1 MKNLGILLSGRGSNF
16 VAIADS
22 VAAGRIP
29 DARIAVVMS
38 NRADAPGLE
47 IARQRALNALVI
59 PSKGK
64 PREEHDRE
72 VVAALKEHKVDLICL
87 AGYMRLLSPW
97 FVRQFP
103 GKILNI
109 HPSLL
114 PAFPG
119 LEAQQQ
125 AFAYGVKVSGCT
137 VHFVDEELDHG
148 AIIVQKTVP
157 VLDSDDE
164 HTLAARI
171 LEQEHIAYSEAI
183 RIVLE
188 GKFEIAGRRLVRGQR
203 LDCRSEI
210 QKSRR
215 AGFHLCNLTF
225 DLCNYIISSLFIRA
239 IGCCITSSSFFT
251 RFNPY
256 THCSNL
262 CESCANIG
270 ATFAYSKCSNF
281 ETM

>member
-1 MKNLGILLSGRGSNF
+1 VKNLGILLSGRGSNF

-22 VAAGRIP
+22 IAAGRIP
-29 DARIAVVMS
+29 NARIAIVIS

-47 IARQRALNALVI
+47 AARQRGLNALVL

-72 VVAALKEHKVDLICL
+72 VVTALLDNKVDLVCL

-103 GKILNI
+103 ARILNI

-137 VHFVDEELDHG
+137 VHLVDEELDHG
-148 AIIVQKTVP
+148 AIIVQRAVS

-171 LEQEHIAYSEAI
+171 LEQEHIAYTEAI
-183 RIVLE
+183 NILLE
-188 GKFEIAGRRLVRGQR
+188 GKFEISGRRIVRGQR
-203 LDCRSEI
+203 SEVRL
-210 QKSRR
+210 QR
-215 AGFHLCNLTF
+215 
-225 DLCNYIISSLFIRA
+225 
-239 IGCCITSSSFFT
+239 
-251 RFNPY
+251 
-256 THCSNL
+256 
-262 CESCANIG
+262 
-270 ATFAYSKCSNF
+270 
-281 ETM
+281 